1 MFGKFASQLGVS
13 ATTGYNWADPK
24 NVPMGKRC
32 DVELAIKIVPGKD
45 TNVSRVIGECG
56 PHTILTQ
63 RVQFVI
69 GNTLKEVVDL
79 KRC

>member
-45 TNVSRVIGECG
+45 TNVSSPC
-56 PHTILTQ
+56 
-63 RVQFVI
+63 
-69 GNTLKEVVDL
+69 
-79 KRC
+79 